1 MTAIDIKNHIIQ
13 KLNQINDI
21 SFLNA
26 VKTIIDSKSENEIF
40 YINKELEQ
48 ILINRKRKIDKGEF
62 INSEDVFKESEKW
75 LDEK

>member
-1 MTAIDIKNHIIQ
+1 MTAINIKNHIIQ

-26 VKTIIDSKSENEIF
+26 VKTIIDSKSDNEIF
-40 YINKELEQ
+40 YINKDLEQ
-48 ILINRKRKIDKGEF
+48 TLISRKRKIDKGEF
-62 INSEDVFKESEKW
+62 IKSEDVFKETEEW